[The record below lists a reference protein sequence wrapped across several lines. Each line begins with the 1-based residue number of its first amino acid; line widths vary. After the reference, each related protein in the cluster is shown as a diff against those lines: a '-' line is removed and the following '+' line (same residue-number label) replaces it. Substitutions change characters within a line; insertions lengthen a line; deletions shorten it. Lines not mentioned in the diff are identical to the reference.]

1 MYFLRS
7 ALTLEKTQMS
17 GLKEKDQYRIIH
29 YYKIMHREISAVLL
43 SPLLPS
49 SRILMLEVNE
59 H

>member
-7 ALTLEKTQMS
+7 ALTLAKTQMS

-49 SRILMLEVNE
+49 SRILEVNE